1 MRMAMP
7 WVKADAAAIITPPI
21 KTGRRPNRTI
31 SNDAGK
37 VVSIEVTN
45 CSDSPSVAS
54 HGKGDKRLP
63 TSAVLMIFT
72 FIVVIERACAA
83 ASLITLPVL
92 LFARMIVM
100 SKIGASQKDIDQ
112 HNA

>member
-1 MRMAMP
+1 MDFDVVIVGGGP
-7 WVKADAAAIITPPI
+7 SGLSAAIRL
-21 KTGRRPNRTI
+21 KQL

-45 CSDSPSVAS
+45 CKDNPSVAS

-92 LFARMIVM
+92 LFACMIVI
-100 SKIGASQKDIDQ
+100 SKIAASHQR
-112 HNA
+112 HRPA

>member
-1 MRMAMP
+1 MAMP
-7 WVKADAAAIITPPI
+7 WVKADTAAIITPHI
-21 KTGRRPNRTI
+21 KTGRLPNRTI

-45 CSDSPSVAS
+45 CKDNPSVAS

-92 LFARMIVM
+92 LFACMIVM
-100 SKIGASQKDIDQ
+100 SEIGAGHKNINQ
-112 HNA
+112 HNV

>member
-1 MRMAMP
+1 MRMAIP

-45 CSDSPSVAS
+45 CKDNPRVAS

-92 LFARMIVM
+92 LLACMIVM
-100 SKIGASQKDIDQ
+100 SKIGASYKNINQ
-112 HNA
+112 HSA

>member
-1 MRMAMP
+1 MAMP
-7 WVKADAAAIITPPI
+7 WVKADKAAIVTPPI

-31 SNDAGK
+31 SKDAGR

-54 HGKGDKRLP
+54 PGKGDKRLP
-63 TSAVLMIFT
+63 TSAVLVIFT
-72 FIVVIERACAA
+72 FIVVIDKACAA

-92 LFARMIVM
+92 LFARMIMM
-100 SKIGASQKDIDQ
+100 SKIGASHKDIDQ
-112 HNA
+112 RSA